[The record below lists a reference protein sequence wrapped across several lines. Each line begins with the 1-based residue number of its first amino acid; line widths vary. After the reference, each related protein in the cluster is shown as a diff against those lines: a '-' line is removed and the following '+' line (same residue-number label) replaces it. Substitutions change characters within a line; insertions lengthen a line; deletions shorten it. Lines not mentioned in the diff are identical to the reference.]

1 MANTTFN
8 GPVRSEGG
16 FEQISKNSTTG
27 AITTNFDIDESGNI
41 TDVGSITSDGAIA
54 TTGAISTTSTISGRR
69 EVNVTFNAAGAAS
82 ASIDASQSGHLFL
95 INGTANNV
103 ITLPTPSTANVGV
116 HYEFFLT
123 VAVGGSATTTIV
135 LPGSGVSDFQAMLSL
150 VAGTAAN
157 AVSDVAGDTLTLVNS
172 TVANARVSMTC
183 VSDDGTNSKWMTT
196 ALSTPIATVA

>member
-16 FEQISKNSTTG
+16 FEQITKNSTTG
-27 AITTNFDIDESGNI
+27 AITTNLDIS
-41 TDVGSITSDGAIA
+41 SAGAI
-54 TTGAISTTSTISGRR
+54 TTSSTINAKQ
-69 EVNVTFNAAGAAS
+69 VVDTTFNAAGAAS
-82 ASIDASQSGHLFL
+82 ATLTAAQSGTLFL
-95 INGTANNV
+95 INGAANNV
-103 ITLPTPSTANVGV
+103 ITLPAVSTDNVGV
-116 HYEFFLT
+116 HYDFQLT
-123 VAVGGSATTTIV
+123 VAVGGSVTTTIV
-135 LPGSGVSDFQAMLSL
+135 LPGSAVSNFQAMLSL

>member
-16 FEQISKNSTTG
+16 FEQITKNSTTG
-27 AITTNFDIDESGNI
+27 AITTNLDIS
-41 TDVGSITSDGAIA
+41 SAGAI
-54 TTGAISTTSTISGRR
+54 TTSSTINAKQ
-69 EVNVTFNAAGAAS
+69 VVDTTFNAAGAAS
-82 ASIDASQSGHLFL
+82 ATLTAAQSGTLFL
-95 INGTANNV
+95 INGAANNV
-103 ITLPTPSTANVGV
+103 ITLPAVSTDNVGV
-116 HYEFFLT
+116 HYDFQLT
-123 VAVGGSATTTIV
+123 VAVGGSVTTTIV
-135 LPGSGVSDFQAMLSL
+135 LPGSAVSDFQAMLSL

-157 AVSDVAGDTLTLVNS
+157 AVSDVAGDTLTLPNS

>member
-95 INGTANNV
+95 INGAANNV

-116 HYEFFLT
+116 HL
-123 VAVGGSATTTIV
+123 
-135 LPGSGVSDFQAMLSL
+135 
-150 VAGTAAN
+150 
-157 AVSDVAGDTLTLVNS
+157 
-172 TVANARVSMTC
+172 
-183 VSDDGTNSKWMTT
+183 
-196 ALSTPIATVA
+196 